1 MSDIAFS
8 DCSSGHRVLT
18 FLFYIQSR
26 CFFCHRCRACP
37 SISLSELFCP
47 PKAMRHWVS
56 RLKFTIY
63 LSLCALTKVR
73 TGWTGSIFYSVAIG
87 LMLKL
92 TASAMQQKLVGENL
106 SHLVKVRQ
114 FVGIN
119 SAFIKAMRLV
129 LEKDGFGLAKVCI
142 LIGGPDWPVSD
153 FPIPLV

>member
-1 MSDIAFS
+1 MFFGTLCSDIFVLYTVAMFLLPPVPGVPVYLALGIVLPAQ
-8 DCSSGHRVLT
+8 GHETLGEQVEVHH
-18 FLFYIQSR
+18 LF
-26 CFFCHRCRACP
+26 
-37 SISLSELFCP
+37 
-47 PKAMRHWVS
+47 
-56 RLKFTIY
+56 T
-63 LSLCALTKVR
+63 LCALTKVR